1 MSQGTARPTERAR
14 WPAERLSGLAAAQE
28 DRTAREVPQGW
39 EEAGVHERLA
49 AGEEFVL
56 RLWPEEGLSP
66 WRREGIRVGV
76 GLIMVVLALATF
88 RPSSAFAWRE
98 WRGGNRYTGEMR
110 MVGRWLRDR
119 EPPGTWI
126 AVNPAGALP
135 YESDLP
141 AIDMLGLTDREIA
154 RTPLTS
160 LGSGRLAG
168 HEKGNGAS
176 VLRRRPEIILIGG
189 VKLDRQVESTEWRPH
204 GRSERE
210 LARDPELYR
219 HYRLE
224 QQPMPDGRILTY
236 LRLREGVPGGR

>member
-1 MSQGTARPTERAR
+1 MRKNIQTGSSGGINMTPMIDVVFQMIIFFVCTAQLEQEQFSKFIKLADSPNA
-14 WPAERLSGLAAAQE
+14 PAVAEAK
-28 DRTAREVPQGW
+28 DPRTITIEVDGK
-39 EEAGVHERLA
+39 GKV
-49 AGEEFVL
+49 
-56 RLWPEEGLSP
+56 S
-66 WRREGIRVGV
+66 
-76 GLIMVVLALATF
+76 
-88 RPSSAFAWRE
+88 
-98 WRGGNRYTGEMR
+98 
-110 MVGRWLRDR
+110 
-119 EPPGTWI
+119 
-126 AVNPAGALP
+126 
-135 YESDLP
+135 
-141 AIDMLGLTDREIA
+141 IA

-224 QQPMPDGRILTY
+224 QQLMPDGRILTY
-236 LRLREGVPGGR
+236 LRLREGDPGGR